1 MGSTSIVVQVL
12 RVLTALSA
20 VASGMALKLEHLER
34 RAAQT
39 TAVCSV
45 DYAWADTVQGNKS
58 PCFVA
63 AELLAPC
70 NGGSTW

>member
-1 MGSTSIVVQVL
+1 MVSSSKMVQVL

-20 VASGMALKLEHLER
+20 AVSGMAMKMEQLER

-45 DYAWADTVQGNKS
+45 DYAWADTTQGNKS

-63 AELLAPC
+63 AELLSLC
-70 NGGSTW
+70 NGGSA

>member
-1 MGSTSIVVQVL
+1 MVSSSRAVQVL
-12 RVLTALSA
+12 RVLAALSA
-20 VASGMALKLEHLER
+20 AASGMAMKIEQLER